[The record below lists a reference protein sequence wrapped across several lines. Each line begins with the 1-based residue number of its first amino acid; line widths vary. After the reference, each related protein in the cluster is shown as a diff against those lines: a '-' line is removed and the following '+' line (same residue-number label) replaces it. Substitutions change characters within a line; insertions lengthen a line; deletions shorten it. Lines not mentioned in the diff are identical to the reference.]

1 MKKPLWK
8 PNKNQIANATVVK
21 FKKYINDKFN
31 KKLVTQNDLHNW
43 SVENQ
48 KDFWESIFYFH
59 KLKGQLSKKFR
70 VLRDKQHI
78 TNTLFFLNSKI
89 NFAENFL
96 KNNSTDIAVIH
107 CSEDGTS
114 NKLTYKQLNQEV
126 SKVIKLLKKLGV
138 KEKDVVASVLNNDID
153 TLIFMLATTS
163 IGAIWSTCSP
173 DFGID
178 GISDRFVQIKPKVL
192 ICTDGY
198 FYNGKFHDF
207 LNKINPIIKR
217 IRSIKHVVLTNRY
230 ELPNIKLDKKVIFFR
245 EIYSNYSPEKINFK
259 RYDFNH
265 PIYILF
271 TSGTTGKPKCII
283 HRSGGVLLQHVKEQ
297 SLHCN
302 IKKGDVVFFY
312 TTTGWM
318 MWNWLMSNLLLE
330 ATIVLYD
337 GSPNF
342 PKIDRLFS
350 LVKKFKIN
358 IFGVAAK
365 YIENLRNNKIKVAN
379 TRVKSLRAILSTGSP
394 LSSECFEYV
403 YKNIKRNVHL
413 ASVSGGTDIL
423 SCFVSGDPTLPVYSG
438 EIQSKA
444 LGMDVK
450 VYDENGQSIL
460 EKKGELVC
468 KNFIPSM
475 PLGFINDKDNKKYIN
490 TYFNMYTNIWW
501 HGDFIESTENNGFI
515 IYGRSD
521 TTLNPGG
528 IRIGTSEIYRQLEKI
543 NYIIEAAAV
552 GKKVSN
558 DVKIILF
565 IVLKNKKLT
574 NNMVLEIKNKIKSYT
589 SLRHVPHEI
598 YQVKKI
604 PRTKSGKISEK
615 TISNIINKEN
625 ISNLSALEDP
635 SSINEYK
642 KFID

>member
-8 PNKNQIANATVVK
+8 PNKNQIANSTIVK
-21 FKKYINDKFN
+21 FKNYINYKFN
-31 KKLVTQNDLHNW
+31 TNLVSQKDLHSW

-48 KDFWESIFYFH
+48 KNFWESIFYFH
-59 KLKGQLSKKFR
+59 KLKGQLSKNFR
-70 VLRDKQHI
+70 FIKNKKHI

-96 KNNSTDIAVIH
+96 KNNSNDIAVIH
-107 CSEDGTS
+107 CSEDGSS

-126 SKVIKLLKKLGV
+126 SKVIKLLIKLSV
-138 KEKDVVASVLNNDID
+138 KENDVVASVLNNDID

-163 IGAIWSTCSP
+163 LGAIWSTCSP

-178 GISDRFVQIKPKVL
+178 GITDRFLQIKPKVL

-207 LNKINPIIKR
+207 LNKIDPIIMK
-217 IRSIKHVVLTNRY
+217 IKSIKHVVLSNRY

-245 EIYSNYSPEKINFK
+245 EIYSNFSPKKINFK
-259 RYDFNH
+259 RFDFNH

-283 HRSGGVLLQHVKEQ
+283 HRAGGVLLQHVKEQ

-302 IKKGDVVFFY
+302 IKKSDVVFFY

-342 PKIDRLFS
+342 PKIDRLFL
-350 LVKKFKIN
+350 LVKKFRIN

-379 TRVKSLRAILSTGSP
+379 DKVKSLRALLSTGSP

-403 YKNIKRNVHL
+403 YKNIKKNIHL

-423 SCFVSGDPTLPVYSG
+423 SCFVLGDPTLPVYSG

-475 PLGFINDKDNKKYIN
+475 PLGFINDKGNEKYIK
-490 TYFNMYTNIWW
+490 TYFNTYTNIWW

-528 IRIGTSEIYRQLEKI
+528 IRIGTAEIYRQLEKI
-543 NYIIEAAAV
+543 NYINEAAAV

-565 IVLKNKKLT
+565 VVLNNRQLT
-574 NNMVLEIKNKIKSYT
+574 NNIILEIKNKIKRYT

-598 YQVKKI
+598 YQVEKI

-615 TISNIINKEN
+615 TISNIINQES